1 MTLHSNS
8 QTLNLA
14 NNNQSSLTG
23 VNNVLAGSTSC
34 ITLVVGNFN
43 PLIVRMDRLYG
54 SRVILYMPE

>member
-1 MTLHSNS
+1 MTLHSTRQKLKMVNNS
-8 QTLNLA
+8 QN
-14 NNNQSSLTG
+14 SLTG

-34 ITLVVGNFN
+34 ITLVVGNFD